1 LRSKVEKLEGTVS
14 IERYYKDMYYSEL
27 MKIKKLL
34 EERQYEQVITIIQ
47 KITLIREDVSTSR
60 ITTSYYRDNQNTG
73 ATYYEQEQSKLS
85 ELLSQLSVYENDI
98 TQRNRE
104 IHDLRQ

>member
-1 LRSKVEKLEGTVS
+1 
-14 IERYYKDMYYSEL
+14 

-34 EERQYEQVITIIQ
+34 EERQYDQVLTIIQ
-47 KITLIREDVSTSR
+47 KITLIREEVSTSR
-60 ITTSYYRDNQNTG
+60 INVPYFRDNENSGTL
-73 ATYYEQEQSKLS
+73 YNEQEQAKLS